1 VPPCGRH
8 GLGKGI
14 AGVLPKAKRP
24 LIKALQKQPFLYQ
37 VAIKRVL
44 FFDKGFAG
52 YAGKTLIN
60 SSSPPLGRGQG
71 EGDLMLH

>member
-1 VPPCGRH
+1 M
-8 GLGKGI
+8 LN
-14 AGVLPKAKRP
+14 
-24 LIKALQKQPFLYQ
+24 LYQ

-52 YAGKTLIN
+52 VAGKTLIN

-71 EGDLMLH
+71 EGDLILH